1 MDYKIDLASN
11 NGTVKYCND
20 IVSFTAQ
27 SDNDDTRFSLSVE
40 FPDWEDDAYVFLPA
54 CAYDG
59 NKFEMVKIKYPPAP
73 PQEYC
78 KDHYPPVI
86 SDVPNFNNTFT
97 FPEKVK
103 SVKWLD
109 NGQDLLFTQEGDRV
123 TVTTTPQLYGH
134 QLVVKIAKIEV

>member
-40 FPDWEDDAYVFLPA
+40 FPDWEEDAYVFLPA

-59 NKFEMVKIKYPPAP
+59 ML
-73 PQEYC
+73 QT
-78 KDHYPPVI
+78 H
-86 SDVPNFNNTFT
+86 
-97 FPEKVK
+97 
-103 SVKWLD
+103 
-109 NGQDLLFTQEGDRV
+109 LFGPRSRFYFHFQS
-123 TVTTTPQLYGH
+123 
-134 QLVVKIAKIEV
+134 